1 LPRLIAMDAF
11 DRILEIP
18 GNDWLKE
25 GLSGIDKSK
34 EMMRENQLKEAS
46 NRKKGTH
53 PSHPLEEYVGEYEH
67 PGYGKVKIDLVDGAL
82 KATCNNV
89 LFQLEH
95 WHFDVFNITSESE
108 ELFLSLKN
116 TKFTFRNN
124 LNGDIGELII
134 PFEQKA
140 PDIVFKRKPADSLS
154 NTTYLRRFA
163 GVYEIYSYTV
173 EIMLRNQTLFAVIPG
188 QPLYELVPCGNN
200 EFTVKSLAG
209 FSVRFVMDPT
219 DQVEEVLLIQPYGI
233 VYTAKPKRG

>member
-1 LPRLIAMDAF
+1 LAA
-11 DRILEIP
+11 LE
-18 GNDWLKE
+18 
-25 GLSGIDKSK
+25 KSK
-34 EMMRENQLKEAS
+34 EMMRENQMKEAS

-53 PSHPLEEYVGEYEH
+53 PSHPLEEYVGEYEN
-67 PGYGKVKIDLVDGAL
+67 PGYGRLKIELIDNAL
-82 KATCNNV
+82 RAVYNNIN
-89 LFQLEH
+89 FSLEH
-95 WHFDVFNITSESE
+95 WHYDVFNISCESE

-140 PDIVFKRKPADSLS
+140 PDVVFKRKPADSLS
-154 NTTYLRRFA
+154 NTAYLQQFA

-188 QPLYELVPCGNN
+188 QPLYELVPSGKN

-209 FSVRFVMDPT
+209 FSVRFAMDANE
-219 DQVEEVLLIQPYGI
+219 QVEEVLLIQPYGI
-233 VYTAKPKRG
+233 VYTAKPKK